1 MTFRFGRYEL
11 NEDAGELRRDGA
23 LVEIQPKP
31 LALLALLLRERERVV
46 PLDELFDALW
56 PGIAVTPS
64 SLTRA
69 VSMARRAIGDTHRG
83 ELLKSVAR
91 RGYRFAGTVIESEAP
106 RPIAAPGRAGRRAD
120 GVPDG
125 VPDGRAGDLFVG
137 REDALTRLRTAWAAA
152 LGGRG
157 GIALV
162 GGPPGIGKTRLAETF
177 AEDVGRTG
185 GLVLMGRSHEGEGVP
200 AFWLWTQVLR
210 RLALHEAG
218 AEALRELAGV
228 PTELRLLVSGGT
240 EEEAGDAAAGSGRSD
255 GAPEHGRFL
264 LFDAVARA
272 LAQASRRRPLLL
284 VLDDLQWADSPSL
297 RLLEHLGFE
306 SGDQAILVIAT
317 VREDPSAPAAP
328 IGRTLP
334 RLRRTPRCE
343 DITLRGFSRREV
355 AMLLEHA
362 IGRPPPPDLSSELF
376 ARTEG
381 VPLFV
386 REAIR
391 RLAERGELRHPERVR
406 RWDFALPARALDL
419 IRRPLERLSPACEE
433 LVAVAA
439 LLGRDFHGPLAA
451 AVIGMHRELALDL
464 LDDGVRAG
472 VLEPGDVA
480 GSWRFTHALFQELA
494 RERLPAGVRARLH
507 LRVAAELERRHRDDP
522 DRIIAELAHHHHA
535 ALAVGDPERAFACA
549 ERAATRAARLL
560 AHEQAAMHWEQA
572 RTALDHCHSVDPAR
586 RLAVLLA
593 LGEEYRL
600 AGDRARRRSVFG
612 EAIEAARALG
622 RPREHAQAAIG
633 FCDLSEWAPN
643 DDEARARLET
653 ALAGLPAK
661 AGIERTRILTR
672 IAYLSARDPNA
683 APEPVARQAVA
694 LARELGDAEALQD
707 ALYTLFFLLAGPDH
721 LDERRRLA
729 HEAEAIARK
738 GGSADP
744 TVITLLDLAC
754 DRIVAGDADGAGRAR
769 SAAAEIAGPGAHPG
783 RIWHLCVYDAGDAL
797 RTGCFDAAAHQIDE
811 VVRLGFRIEHPYAA
825 GVERAL
831 RALLA
836 RELGDIETLLRIF
849 DPTRPIR
856 MGPVQYVQAIVGRAL
871 WAVGRAAEARAV
883 YEDLLGA
890 GVDAIGRNIRWYGVI
905 VEASLLCAELGDAGR
920 AGALLAHIEPL
931 AHQHAMLPLALYGG
945 PLARCA
951 ARLHETLGRFDE
963 AKAHFE
969 AAREAADAVGALPT
983 RARVQLEHGRLLARR
998 GARAPASEQL
1008 AEAAR
1013 TAGRLGMLA
1022 VAREAQ
1028 EALDKL

>member
-1 MTFRFGRYEL
+1 MFRFDRYEL

-106 RPIAAPGRAGRRAD
+106 RPVPAPGRARRLAD
-120 GVPDG
+120 GVLEG

-157 GIALV
+157 GIALI

-185 GLVLMGRSHEGEGVP
+185 GLVLVGRSHESEGVP
-200 AFWLWTQVLR
+200 AFWLWTQALR
-210 RLALHEAG
+210 RLALHETG
-218 AEALRELAGV
+218 AEALRELSGV

-240 EEEAGDAAAGSGRSD
+240 EGETGDAAGSGRSD
-255 GAPEHGRFL
+255 GAPEHSRFL

-272 LAQASRRRPLLL
+272 LARASRRQPLLL
-284 VLDDLQWADSPSL
+284 VLDDLQWADPPSL

-362 IGRPPPPDLSSELF
+362 IGRPPPPDLSSELL

-386 REAIR
+386 CEAIR

-439 LLGRDFHGPLAA
+439 LLGRDFHGQLAA

-464 LDDGVRAG
+464 LDDAVRAG
-472 VLEPGDVA
+472 VLEPGDAA

-494 RERLPAGVRARLH
+494 LEQLPAGVRARLH
-507 LRVAAELERRHRDDP
+507 LRVTAELERRHRGDP

-622 RPREHAQAAIG
+622 RPCEQAQAAIG

-643 DDEARARLET
+643 DEEARARLET

-729 HEAEAIARK
+729 HEAEAVARK

-754 DRIVAGDADGAGRAR
+754 DRIVAGDAGGAGRAR
-769 SAAAEIAGPGAHPG
+769 TAAAEIAGPDAHPG
-783 RIWHLCVYDAGDAL
+783 RIWHLCVYDAGEAL
-797 RTGCFDAAAHQIDE
+797 RTGRFDAAAHQIEE

-836 RELGDIETLLRIF
+836 RELGDTEALLRIF

-871 WAVGRAAEARAV
+871 WEVGRAAEAHAV

-905 VEASLLCAELGDAGR
+905 MEASLLCAELGDADR

-951 ARLHETLGRFDE
+951 ARLHETLGRLD
-963 AKAHFE
+963 AASAHFE
-969 AAREAADAVGALPT
+969 MACEAAQAVGARPT
-983 RARVQLEHGRLLARR
+983 VARVQLEHGRMLARR
-998 GARAPASEQL
+998 GARGPAGELL
-1008 AEAAR
+1008 AGAAR
-1013 TAGRLGMLA
+1013 LARLLGTVA
-1022 VAREAQ
+1022 VEREARD
-1028 EALDKL
+1028 ELRKL